1 MAYRPDDPYNTG
13 IGTPDLGLGNINQG
27 QNVQTAGI
35 LPTWLGGA
43 TKEEEALK
51 QIQDYRKDQAPY
63 KGLIDADILQ
73 DYPKKQKEWQEIENK
88 IQDLKKQYPGDV
100 GIQSAYLDD
109 DESDFY
115 NEYGYPKT
123 AFLDPISAAKG
134 LMTIGTKIIPKE
146 LMWLY
151 KKEAQANTINKG
163 LKLFKKKKKTS
174 TITGGD
180 KKIIKKKY
188 TPPSHQTGGSGG
200 VHSGMKTTKKKYTPP
215 SHQTGGSGG
224 VHSGMK
230 TTKTSAPQRNYSR
243 HRAYG
248 LKQGGIIDKPLMGR
262 SRDI

>member
-123 AFLDPISAAKG
+123 ALDPFSAVKG
-134 LMTIGTKIIPKE
+134 VMAIGTKILPKE
-146 LMWLY
+146 YLWLL
-151 KKEAQANTINKG
+151 KKDAQASTINKG
-163 LKLFKKKKKTS
+163 LKLLKKKKKIPT
-174 TITGGD
+174 TTGGG
-180 KKIIKKKY
+180 KKIITKKKKTPAPPGEKGGPGYIPPKY
-188 TPPSHQTGGSGG
+188 TPPSHQTG
-200 VHSGMKTTKKKYTPP
+200 
-215 SHQTGGSGG
+215 
-224 VHSGMK
+224 
-230 TTKTSAPQRNYSR
+230 
-243 HRAYG
+243 
-248 LKQGGIIDKPLMGR
+248 
-262 SRDI
+262 